1 MTDPERL
8 AWSCITVD
16 GNPPGAFGFSG
27 WAPETQHKKI
37 VEAFLSIRQEA
48 VKEERERCAKV
59 ADERAR
65 IMNILGSDKDLVR
78 KMTHACIQAERVYEA
93 KTIAEAIRRGEG

>member
-59 ADERAR
+59 AE
-65 IMNILGSDKDLVR
+65 IM
-78 KMTHACIQAERVYEA
+78 TAEGFDIEEVA
-93 KTIAEAIRRGEG
+93 DAIRQRTEKT